1 MGVRLVLA
9 DDEAGNVALQLKDP
23 ALAMLLAAFV
33 EPRVKT
39 TIIGS
44 KALEDGVRLVYF
56 VRFAFDDV
64 RQRYCL
70 HAEQPPYP
78 LKRFL
83 DGEDVG
89 AKAGAVSAPVEAE
102 ILRDDE
108 IDGFSIEGRQE
119 PNIRPVVIVV
129 DRTELGNQ
137 VGFGWERNATKLL
150 EFCELAERDCATCFV
165 FVARNVVVV
174 GPINEKPDAVFA
186 ADANELSKRCLNG
199 LGVFEPNDHVRV
211 DQELEPVH
219 RSATQ
224 YNRQ

>member
-1 MGVRLVLA
+1 VRLVLA
-9 DDEAGNVALQLKDP
+9 DDEAGNVAVQLKDP

-33 EPRVKT
+33 EPRVK
-39 TIIGS
+39 IRIVGS

-56 VRFAFDDV
+56 VRFALDDG
-64 RQRYCL
+64 RQIHCL
-70 HAEQPPYP
+70 HAEQPLYP
-78 LKRFL
+78 LERFL

-89 AKAGAVSAPVEAE
+89 AEAGALTAPVEAD

-108 IDGFSIEGRQE
+108 IDGFGIEGCQE
-119 PNIRPVVIVV
+119 PNVRPVVIVL
-129 DRTELGNQ
+129 DRTEPGNQ
-137 VGFGWERNATKLL
+137 GGFGWKRNATKLL
-150 EFCELAERDCATCFV
+150 EFCELAERDRATCLV
-165 FVARNVVVV
+165 FVACNVVVV
-174 GPINEKPDAVFA
+174 GPVDEQPDAVFA
-186 ADANELSKRCLNG
+186 ADANELSERCLNG